1 MNEEKD
7 FEYYEST
14 IQKMLDD
21 KYRMIALRM
30 KSEGKTHDEIVDA
43 IMIENAKDVHEAIH
57 IGEDP
62 STN

>member
-1 MNEEKD
+1 MSEKKD
-7 FEYYEST
+7 FEYYQST
-14 IQKMLDD
+14 IQRMLDD
-21 KYRMIALRM
+21 KYRIALRM